1 MSRFIKNS
9 NSNDT
14 DNIYY
19 NVDIINGRTTSTG
32 SENDPIASF
41 YEARDTPIISDIS
54 QYKMSVIRFTMDG
67 MRDLPLFI
75 PKIEN
80 NQPNPNKTVYKITMV
95 SQNVSESMSV
105 IFAPELQDTLLLT
118 SQENQTIENE
128 YYWVHTY
135 SHFVKLINKTFLD
148 LTTLINNQVVNDIV
162 QPKMIYNPSNKKF
175 DLYHPKANVKIYF
188 DSNLYNLISHY
199 PGKKS
204 INDDLLYYEIDPI
217 NVFGLNGYPAD
228 NPLEDYIKVEQEKYS
243 VGTFWSPIASI
254 VFTTNMPIISE
265 GVAPPLVYG
274 GNNINT
280 SVGSNTNF
288 ENIITDIALST
299 DDAYDY
305 KQFVSYVPNEYRFIN
320 LENSQTPLNSL
331 SIKVF
336 WKSRLTSQLIPL
348 KLSNLSNIS
357 MKFLFTKK

>member
-9 NSNDT
+9 NSDL

-54 QYKMSVIRFTMDG
+54 QYKMAVIRFTMNG
-67 MRDLPLFI
+67 IRDLPLFI
-75 PKIEN
+75 PKIQDD
-80 NQPNPNKTVYKITMV
+80 QPNPNKTVYKITMI
-95 SQNVSESMSV
+95 SQNVSESMSI

-162 QPKMIYNPSNKKF
+162 QPKMIYNSSNKKF
-175 DLYHPKANVKIYF
+175 DLYHPKENVKIYF

-217 NVFGLNGYPAD
+217 NVFGLNGFPTGL
-228 NPLEDYIKVEQEKYS
+228 LEDYIKVEQEKYS
-243 VGTFWSPIASI
+243 VGTFWSPISSI

-305 KQFVSYVPNEYRFIN
+305 KQFVSYVPNEYRYIN